1 MEVFC
6 QQEVIFC
13 CNKLK
18 AWVILSN
25 MGDIC
30 KICKKA
36 CWLFATHCFTNF
48 DLGYAYPR
56 YALNGPGYAGNTLS
70 IHGPAHA
77 LGKREA
83 NAGN

>member
-1 MEVFC
+1 
-6 QQEVIFC
+6 
-13 CNKLK
+13 
-18 AWVILSN
+18 
-25 MGDIC
+25 MGIYA
-30 KICKKA
+30 KFEKKNG
-36 CWLFATHCFTNF
+36 CLFVTHSFNNSY
-48 DLGYAYPR
+48 LGYAYPR